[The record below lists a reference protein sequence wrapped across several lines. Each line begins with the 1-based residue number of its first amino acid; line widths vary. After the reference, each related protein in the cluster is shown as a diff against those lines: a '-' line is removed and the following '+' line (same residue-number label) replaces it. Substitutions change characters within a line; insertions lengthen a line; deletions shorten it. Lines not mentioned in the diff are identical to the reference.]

1 MPALKKET
9 FEALH
14 QIQHRVRRVALF
26 CAGLLV
32 LSAGVVAQE
41 KRRGEV
47 GCVGSVRFQ
56 NHSAKKGKET
66 RDVDAFSQ
74 SARSSPQSPF
84 KLETQVV
91 KTHQC
96 WERRSDLIAAAC

>member
-9 FEALH
+9 FEAL
-14 QIQHRVRRVALF
+14 QKIQRRVHRVALF

-32 LSAGVVAQE
+32 LGAGVVAQE
-41 KRRGEV
+41 EKRHAGRLDVLGL
-47 GCVGSVRFQ
+47 CVSRITAQ
-56 NHSAKKGKET
+56 KKEKKRKK

-91 KTHQC
+91 KPTNDG
-96 WERRSDLIAAAC
+96 SDGVI